1 MELLANA
8 PVRENDCGEKA
19 QHSVDDEHGPRGKC
33 HNQTPESGSGMVPL
47 HVVTGEPAMVLVPIN
62 ISFGD
67 EPLNQRLMMI
77 ESKSPS
83 LR

>member
-1 MELLANA
+1 MKLLANA
-8 PVRENDCGEKA
+8 PVRKNDCGEKA
-19 QHSVDDEHGPRGKC
+19 QHSVDDEYGPCGKC

>member
-1 MELLANA
+1 MELLTNA
-8 PVRENDCGEKA
+8 SVRKNHCGEKA
-19 QHSVDDEHGPRGKC
+19 QHSVDNEYGPSGKR
-33 HNQTPESGSGMVPL
+33 HYQTPESGSGMVPL